1 MVKIMEICLALIAM
15 IVIIL
20 ICIIVK
26 KVTKNK
32 KRPISILL
40 IIIGVIVVSAVG
52 IGFVK
57 FSNDEQ
63 YVVVNENNQ
72 EVSIKL
78 KNHKDYF
85 GYKFYRFSSFD
96 SEESVLKEL
105 KENGYNAYYDE
116 DTKKIL
122 IEYENDTFE
131 IKKEKSEK
139 LLFVNRYSYIFCKN
153 NGN

>member
-1 MVKIMEICLALIAM
+1 MEICLALIA
-15 IVIIL
+15 IIL
-20 ICIIVK
+20 ICFIVK

-78 KNHKDYF
+78 KNHKDYL

-122 IEYENDTFE
+122 IEYKNDTFE

-153 NGN
+153 NGH

>member
-1 MVKIMEICLALIAM
+1 MEICLALIAM

-20 ICIIVK
+20 ICFIVK

-57 FSNDEQ
+57 FSND
-63 YVVVNENNQ
+63 VVNENNQ

>member
-1 MVKIMEICLALIAM
+1 MPE
-15 IVIIL
+15 
-20 ICIIVK
+20 
-26 KVTKNK
+26 
-32 KRPISILL
+32 
-40 IIIGVIVVSAVG
+40 
-52 IGFVK
+52 
-57 FSNDEQ
+57 
-63 YVVVNENNQ
+63 YYYHYYENNQ

-139 LLFVNRYSYIFCKN
+139 LLFVNRYSYFFCKN

>member
-1 MVKIMEICLALIAM
+1 M
-15 IVIIL
+15 
-20 ICIIVK
+20 
-26 KVTKNK
+26 
-32 KRPISILL
+32 
-40 IIIGVIVVSAVG
+40 
-52 IGFVK
+52 
-57 FSNDEQ
+57 
-63 YVVVNENNQ
+63 VNENNQ

-153 NGN
+153 NGH

>member
-1 MVKIMEICLALIAM
+1 MEICLVLIA
-15 IVIIL
+15 IIL
-20 ICIIVK
+20 ICFIVK

-52 IGFVK
+52 ICFVK

-78 KNHKDYF
+78 KNHKDYL

-122 IEYENDTFE
+122 IEYKNDTFE

-139 LLFVNRYSYIFCKN
+139 MVFVNRYSYIFCKN

>member
-1 MVKIMEICLALIAM
+1 
-15 IVIIL
+15 
-20 ICIIVK
+20 
-26 KVTKNK
+26 
-32 KRPISILL
+32 
-40 IIIGVIVVSAVG
+40 
-52 IGFVK
+52 
-57 FSNDEQ
+57 
-63 YVVVNENNQ
+63 VVNENNQ

-116 DTKKIL
+116 GTKKIL
-122 IEYENDTFE
+122 IDYENDTFE
-131 IKKEKSEK
+131 IKMETSEK